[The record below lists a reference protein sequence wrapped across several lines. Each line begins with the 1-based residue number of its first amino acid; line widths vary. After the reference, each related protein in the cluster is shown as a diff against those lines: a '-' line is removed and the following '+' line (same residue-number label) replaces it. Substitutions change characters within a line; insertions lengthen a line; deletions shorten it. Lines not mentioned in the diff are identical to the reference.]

1 VSNDVLHEVERRCMQ
16 YGDDATNI
24 TQLKKL
30 VAQLIADRDWQKFH
44 SPKNVAVKISVE
56 AAELLEKFVWIQD
69 HESFAIVDTNRQEV
83 ENELADV
90 FFLMLSFCNVAKIDL
105 ASALITK
112 MEEISNKYPIEK
124 SKGLC
129 TKYTKL

>member
-1 VSNDVLHEVERRCMQ
+1 MQ